1 MLSTSRPR
9 SKNLGCQGCSSFL
22 SLFLSL
28 SVSLSLTHITYAHT
42 PLNRLPHEFIPIV
55 LIQGSHVLR
64 GTVENP
70 VLYNYI
76 FANPIYESQNSD
88 IDITTTYII
97 TEKSF
102 KMLYM
107 FFLFSFYAMIY
118 SPYSLPEHIVIK
130 YILSPFNPHLILVL
144 GEGNGTPFQYSC
156 LENPMDR
163 GAW

>member
-9 SKNLGCQGCSSFL
+9 SKNLGCQRYSSSL
-22 SLFLSL
+22 SLCLSL
-28 SVSLSLTHITYAHT
+28 CLSLTHTYAHT

-55 LIQGSHVLR
+55 LIQGYPVLR

-70 VLYNYI
+70 VLYNYT

-107 FFLFSFYAMIY
+107 FFPFSFYTTIY
-118 SPYSLPEHIVIK
+118 SPYSLPEHTVIK

-144 GEGNGTPFQYSC
+144 GEGNGTPLQYSC
-156 LENPMDR
+156 LGNPMGG